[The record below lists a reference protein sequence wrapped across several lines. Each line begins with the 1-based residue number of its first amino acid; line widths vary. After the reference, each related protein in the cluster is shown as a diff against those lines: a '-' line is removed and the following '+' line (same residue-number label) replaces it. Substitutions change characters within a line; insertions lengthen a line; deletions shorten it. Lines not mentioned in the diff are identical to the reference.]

1 VTRNEAAERLR
12 LYTQSMTPEMFA
24 LLDDAL
30 AAERRATVDEVLSGL
45 RSEDQTDQV
54 LAIIAQV
61 EAMKEAA
68 R

>member
-1 VTRNEAAERLR
+1 MTRNEAAERLR